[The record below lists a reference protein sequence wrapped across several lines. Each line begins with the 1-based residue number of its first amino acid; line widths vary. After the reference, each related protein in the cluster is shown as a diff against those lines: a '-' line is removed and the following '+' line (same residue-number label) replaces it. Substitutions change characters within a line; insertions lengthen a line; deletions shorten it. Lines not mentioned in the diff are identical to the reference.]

1 MDEFVLFL
9 RWNSFCFYRRYLMD
23 KNKANTAEKS
33 TKKEKKKRKKKKHP
47 ILFTIFLVCFCVFT
61 VCVLTGIVVGTSLLS
76 YVDSFVNGKTVIDLD
91 NYKNSQSQTSIMYA
105 YDENDNVVEQLR
117 LHGEENRIWL
127 GYDEMPQNLLWAFV
141 CLEDKRFYEH
151 DGVDWI
157 RTVAVL
163 VKPEYEGQGG
173 STITQQL
180 IKNLTDQKE
189 VTYIRK
195 FNEILRAL
203 NFEKYYSKKDIL
215 EAYLNTVYLGAGCYG
230 VKTAAE
236 TYFGKEAK
244 DLNLAE
250 CAMLAG
256 ITQAPYS
263 YSPYVSM
270 EKAKN
275 RQKTCLGAMLDEGK
289 ITQKQYN
296 KALKTKIN
304 LVKQTAKD
312 DEKKEEEK
320 EIMSWYEEYVVDQ
333 VIADLQSEYGY
344 EYNEA
349 WRMVYYGGLSIYSA
363 VDLEIQEQLE
373 DIYENRSGFPYSSK
387 DSRGK
392 LPESAMTIM
401 DYSGRIVA
409 LVGGTG
415 EKTDNRAYNRATDKR
430 AKRQP
435 GSSIKPLAV
444 YAPAI
449 DLGLITASSPILEKA
464 SIIDGKEWPR
474 NFNGDHGS
482 GGYISVKEALVR
494 SLNTV
499 PVRILKEMLSLKNS
513 FDYCNNNFHLNFSE
527 NDMTYSSLAVGGSY
541 TGVTTLEMAAAFA
554 AFGNGGKYYK
564 PYSYYKVLDRNG
576 EVLLDSTDNEPQQA
590 IKPETAKTMLSML
603 TSAVTQ
609 SNGTGYGSKI
619 SGFQTF
625 AKTGTTSDNCDK
637 WYCGGT
643 PYYVTAVW
651 YGYDYRANL
660 HTGSSNPSKTIFK
673 YVFSKLHEGLPART
687 FDEVYEGID
696 DPDDVDVP
704 TEEYSDTEPDTETTK
719 ALVNDTTENKT
730 TQSTTSAPT
739 TAKPTQATTKTET
752 TTKAPSTTAK
762 PSSQAPASTE
772 APTDAETKAPP
783 TSHETPS
790 AEPSPQ
796 TPDLDDDE

>member
-1 MDEFVLFL
+1 MGGNFMD
-9 RWNSFCFYRRYLMD
+9 
-23 KNKANTAEKS
+23 NKKVNTAGNPA
-33 TKKEKKKRKKKKHP
+33 KKEKKKKKKRKKHP
-47 ILFTIFLVCFCVFT
+47 VLFTIFLVCFCIFT
-61 VCVLTGIVVGTSLLS
+61 VCMLTGIVVGTSLLS
-76 YVDSFVNGKTVIDLD
+76 YVDSFINGKVVIDLD

-105 YDENDNVVEQLR
+105 YDENENAVEQLR

-127 GYDEMPQNLLWAFV
+127 NYDEMPENLLWAFV

-270 EKAKN
+270 EKAKS
-275 RQKTCLGAMLDEGK
+275 RQKTCLGAMLDEGR
-289 ITQKQYN
+289 ITRKQYN
-296 KALKTKIN
+296 AALKTKIN
-304 LVKQTAKD
+304 LVKQSEKD
-312 DEKKEEEK
+312 DEEQDENK
-320 EIMSWYEEYVVDQ
+320 EIMSWYEEYVIDQ

-363 VDLEIQEQLE
+363 VDLEIQKQLE
-373 DIYENRSGFPYSSK
+373 DIYLNRSGFPYSSK
-387 DSRGK
+387 DSRGQ
-392 LPESAMTIM
+392 LPQSSMTIM

-464 SIIDGKEWPR
+464 SIVDGRLWPR

-482 GGYISVKEALVR
+482 GGYITVKEALVR

-527 NDMTYSSLAVGGSY
+527 KDMTYSALAVGGSY

-554 AFGNGGKYYK
+554 TFGNGGKYYK

-590 IKPETAKTMLSML
+590 IKQETAKTMLSMM

-609 SNGTGYGSKI
+609 GNGTGYGSKI
-619 SGFQTF
+619 DGFQTF

-660 HTGSSNPSKTIFK
+660 HTGATNPAKTIFK
-673 YVFSKLHEGLPART
+673 YVFSKLHKDLPAKT
-687 FDEVYEGID
+687 FDDVYAGVD
-696 DPDDVDVP
+696 DPDEVVVT
-704 TEEYSDTEPDTETTK
+704 TEENTETTLDTETTK
-719 ALVNDTTENKT
+719 AQTGGVTQSRTTQGSTAASTTEKQAQTTTENEP
-730 TQSTTSAPT
+730 SA
-739 TAKPTQATTKTET
+739 
-752 TTKAPSTTAK
+752 TKAPSTQA
-762 PSSQAPASTE
+762 PSSSQAPDLTE
-772 APTDAETKAPP
+772 APAADTTAAQSSSRHALTNAQ
-783 TSHETPS
+783 TSEKTAASETP
-790 AEPSPQ
+790 E
-796 TPDLDDDE
+796 TPEIDE

>member
-1 MDEFVLFL
+1 M
-9 RWNSFCFYRRYLMD
+9 N
-23 KNKANTAEKS
+23 NKANTSGKPVE
-33 TKKEKKKRKKKKHP
+33 KEKKKKKWKKKKHP
-47 ILFTIFLVCFCVFT
+47 VLFTIFLVLFCLFT
-61 VCVLTGIVVGTSLLS
+61 TCVLTGIVVGSSVLS
-76 YVDSFVNGKTVIDLD
+76 YVDSFVNGKAVIDLD

-127 GYDEMPQNLLWAFV
+127 SYDQMPENLLWAFV

-157 RTVAVL
+157 RTIGVL
-163 VKPEYEGQGG
+163 IKPAYEGQGG

-180 IKNLTDQKE
+180 IKNLTDQKD

-215 EAYLNTVYLGAGCYG
+215 EAYLNTVCLGAGCYG

-263 YSPYVSM
+263 YNPYVSM
-270 EKAKN
+270 EKATN
-275 RQKTCLGAMLDEGK
+275 RQKTCLYAMLKEGK
-289 ITQKQYN
+289 ITEKQYK
-296 KALKTKIN
+296 KALKTKIK
-304 LVKQTAKD
+304 LVDQSDKKD
-312 DEKKEEEK
+312 ESQNEKKQ
-320 EIMSWYEEYVVDQ
+320 IMSWYEEYVVDQ
-333 VIADLQSEYGY
+333 VIADLQSKYGY

-363 VDLEIQEQLE
+363 VDLSIQKQLE
-373 DIYENRSGFPYSSK
+373 DIYENRSGFPYSNK

-392 LPESAMTIM
+392 LPESSMTIM

-415 EKTDNRAYNRATDKR
+415 EKTTNLAYNRATDYR

-464 SIIDGKEWPR
+464 SIVDGRLWPR

-482 GGYISVKEALVR
+482 GGYITVKEALVR

-513 FDYCNNNFHLNFSE
+513 LDYCNNNFHLNLSDS
-527 NDMTYSSLAVGGSY
+527 DMTYSALAVGGTY
-541 TGVTTLEMAAAFA
+541 TGVTTLEMASAFA
-554 AFGNGGKYYK
+554 VFGNGGKYYK

-576 EVLLDSTDNEPQQA
+576 EVLLDSSENEPEQA
-590 IKPETAKTMLSML
+590 IKPETAKSMLSML

-660 HTGSSNPSKTIFK
+660 YTGSSNPSKTIFK
-673 YVFSKLHEGLPART
+673 YVFSQIHNGLPAKT
-687 FDEVYEGID
+687 FDATYK
-696 DPDDVDVP
+696 DVDDIEGDADVTMGT
-704 TEEYSDTEPDTETTK
+704 TEES
-719 ALVNDTTENKT
+719 DTTEEIATTLPVETTEKATTEKPTKADVTEKTTKST
-730 TQSTTSAPT
+730 TQSTTAAP
-739 TAKPTQATTKTET
+739 KET
-752 TTKAPSTTAK
+752 TTKPKPPVTQPSTTAPVTEK
-762 PSSQAPASTE
+762 PTE
-772 APTDAETKAPP
+772 APTHPTTNVQPP
-783 TSHETPS
+783 SEKQPE
-790 AEPSPQ
+790 EPVVN
-796 TPDLDDDE
+796 E

>member
-1 MDEFVLFL
+1 MD
-9 RWNSFCFYRRYLMD
+9 
-23 KNKANTAEKS
+23 NKKVNAAAKTP
-33 TKKEKKKRKKKKHP
+33 KKEKKKKKKKKHP
-47 ILFTIFLVCFCVFT
+47 VLFTVFLVCFCIFT
-61 VCVLTGIVVGTSLLS
+61 VCVLTGIVVGTSILS
-76 YVDSFVNGKTVIDLD
+76 YVDSFVNGKVVIDLD

-105 YDENDNVVEQLR
+105 YDENDNAVEQMR

-127 GYDEMPQNLLWAFV
+127 SYDQMPENLLWAFV

-157 RTVAVL
+157 RTIAVL
-163 VKPEYEGQGG
+163 VKPEYDGQGG

-270 EKAKN
+270 EKAKS

-289 ITQKQYN
+289 ITEKQYN
-296 KALKTKIN
+296 KALKTEIN
-304 LVKQTAKD
+304 LVKQSDKND
-312 DEKKEEEK
+312 EEEQENN

-333 VIADLQSEYGY
+333 VISDLQSEYGY

-363 VDLEIQEQLE
+363 VDLDIQEQLE
-373 DIYENRSGFPYSSK
+373 DIYENRSGFPSSSK
-387 DSRGK
+387 DSNGK
-392 LPESAMTIM
+392 LPESSMTIM

-435 GSSIKPLAV
+435 GSSIKPLSV
-444 YAPAI
+444 YSPAI

-464 SIIDGKEWPR
+464 PMDIDGKPWPR
-474 NFNGDHGS
+474 NFNGDYGS
-482 GGYISVKEALVR
+482 GGYITVKEALVR

-499 PVRILKEMLSLKNS
+499 PARILKEMLSLKNS
-513 FDYCNNNFHLNFSE
+513 FDYCNNKFHLNLTE

-541 TGVTTLEMAAAFA
+541 TGVTTLEMASAFA
-554 AFGNGGKYYK
+554 VFGNGGKYYK

-576 EVLLDSTDNEPQQA
+576 EVLLDNTDNEPEQA

-609 SNGTGYGSKI
+609 SNGTAYGSKI

-651 YGYDYRANL
+651 YGYDYRSNL
-660 HTGSSNPSKTIFK
+660 YTGSSNPSKTIFK
-673 YVFSKLHEGLPART
+673 YVFGKIHSGLPAKT
-687 FDEVYEGID
+687 FDDVYENVD
-696 DPDDVDVP
+696 DPDDVEVT
-704 TEEYSDTEPDTETTK
+704 TEKITETETTTK
-719 ALVNDTTENKT
+719 AAASSTTEAKT
-730 TQSTTSAPT
+730 TQKQTTAAT
-739 TAKPTQATTKTET
+739 TAKPTQSTTKNEPSTTKTPT
-752 TTKAPSTTAK
+752 TEPATSAPAVTEAPTAAETKAPST
-762 PSSQAPASTE
+762 SYE
-772 APTDAETKAPP
+772 APTN
-783 TSHETPS
+783 
-790 AEPSPQ
+790 EPSPQ
-796 TPDLDDDE
+796 TPAADDE

>member
-1 MDEFVLFL
+1 M
-9 RWNSFCFYRRYLMD
+9 N
-23 KNKANTAEKS
+23 NKVNTAGKPEKAP
-33 TKKEKKKRKKKKHP
+33 KKKKKKKHP
-47 ILFTIFLVCFCVFT
+47 VLFTVFLVLFCLFT
-61 VCVLTGIVVGTSLLS
+61 VCVLTGIVVGSSVLS
-76 YVDSFVNGKTVIDLD
+76 YVDSFVNGKVVIDLD

-105 YDENDNVVEQLR
+105 YNNNKKPVEQIR
-117 LHGEENRIWL
+117 LHGEENRIWIN
-127 GYDEMPQNLLWAFV
+127 YDQMPENLLWAFV

-157 RTVAVL
+157 RTVGVL
-163 VKPEYEGQGG
+163 VNPAYEGQGG

-195 FNEILRAL
+195 FNEIIRAL

-236 TYFGKEAK
+236 TYFGKSVK
-244 DLNLAE
+244 NLSLAE
-250 CAMLAG
+250 CALLAG

-263 YSPYVSM
+263 YNPYVNL
-270 EKAKN
+270 EKATERKEL
-275 RQKTCLGAMLDEGK
+275 CLWYMQDQGK
-289 ITQKQYN
+289 ITEEEYQA
-296 KALKTKIN
+296 ALKEKIKLVSASNKNNSSTETK
-304 LVKQTAKD
+304 KQVL
-312 DEKKEEEK
+312 
-320 EIMSWYEEYVVDQ
+320 SWYEEYVIDQ
-333 VIADLQSEYGY
+333 VIADLQSKYGY

-363 VDLEIQEQLE
+363 VDLDIQNLLE
-373 DIYENRSGFPYSSK
+373 DVYENRSGFPYSRK
-387 DSRGK
+387 DSNGK
-392 LPESAMTIM
+392 LPESSMTIM

-444 YAPAI
+444 YSPAV
-449 DLGLITASSPILEKA
+449 DLGLITATSPILEKA
-464 SIIDGKEWPR
+464 PMVIDGKPWPR
-474 NFNGDHGS
+474 NFNGDYGS
-482 GGYISVKEALVR
+482 GGYITVKEALVR

-499 PVRILKEMLSLKNS
+499 PTRILKEMLSLKNS
-513 FDYCNNNFHLNFSE
+513 FEYCNERFHLNLSD

-541 TGVTTLEMAAAFA
+541 TGVTTLEMASAFA

-576 EVLLDSTDNEPQQA
+576 EVLLDSSENEPEQA

-609 SNGTGYGSKI
+609 SNGTAYGSKI

-660 HTGSSNPSKTIFK
+660 YTGGSNPSKTIFK
-673 YVFSKLHEGLPART
+673 YVFSKIHKGLPAKT
-687 FDEVYEGID
+687 FDNVYKNVEDLPED
-696 DPDDVDVP
+696 DNDYERTQAV
-704 TEEYSDTEPDTETTK
+704 TEAETETTK
-719 ALVNDTTENKT
+719 A
-730 TQSTTSAPT
+730 S
-739 TAKPTQATTKTET
+739 
-752 TTKAPSTTAK
+752 TTKATTTAATTQK
-762 PSSQAPASTE
+762 QTE
-772 APTDAETKAPP
+772 APTTTKPSTTQPTTPSTSAPP
-783 TSHETPS
+783 STKPSSTTHAPTEASKPETTVSQTTAKTAEATSS
-790 AEPSPQ
+790 AQ
-796 TPDLDDDE
+796 

>member
-1 MDEFVLFL
+1 M
-9 RWNSFCFYRRYLMD
+9 N
-23 KNKANTAEKS
+23 NKANTSGKPVEKE
-33 TKKEKKKRKKKKHP
+33 KKKKKRKKKKHP
-47 ILFTIFLVCFCVFT
+47 VLFTIFLVLFCLFT
-61 VCVLTGIVVGTSLLS
+61 TCVLTGIVVGSSVLS
-76 YVDSFVNGKTVIDLD
+76 YVDSFVNGKAVIDLD

-127 GYDEMPQNLLWAFV
+127 SYDQMPENLLWAFV

-157 RTVAVL
+157 RTIGVL
-163 VKPEYEGQGG
+163 IKPAYEGQGG

-180 IKNLTDQKE
+180 IKNLTDQKD

-263 YSPYVSM
+263 YNPYVSM
-270 EKAKN
+270 EKATN
-275 RQKTCLGAMLDEGK
+275 RQKTCLYAMLKEGK
-289 ITQKQYN
+289 ITEKQYK
-296 KALKTKIN
+296 KALKTKIK
-304 LVKQTAKD
+304 LVDQSDKTDESQN
-312 DEKKEEEK
+312 EKKQ
-320 EIMSWYEEYVVDQ
+320 IMSWYEEYVVDQ
-333 VIADLQSEYGY
+333 VIADLQSKYGY

-363 VDLEIQEQLE
+363 VDLSIQKQLE
-373 DIYENRSGFPYSSK
+373 DIYENRSGFPYSNK

-392 LPESAMTIM
+392 LPESSMTIM

-415 EKTDNRAYNRATDKR
+415 EKTTNLAYNRATDYR

-464 SIIDGKEWPR
+464 SIVDGRLWPR

-482 GGYISVKEALVR
+482 GGYITVKEALVR

-513 FDYCNNNFHLNFSE
+513 LDYCNNNFHLNLSDS
-527 NDMTYSSLAVGGSY
+527 DMTYSALAVGGTY
-541 TGVTTLEMAAAFA
+541 TGVTTLEMASAFA
-554 AFGNGGKYYK
+554 VFGNGGKYYK

-576 EVLLDSTDNEPQQA
+576 EVLLDSSENEPEQA
-590 IKPETAKTMLSML
+590 IKPETAKSMLSML

-660 HTGSSNPSKTIFK
+660 YTGSSNPSKTIFK
-673 YVFSKLHEGLPART
+673 YVFSQIHNGLPAKT
-687 FDEVYEGID
+687 FDAIYK
-696 DPDDVDVP
+696 DVDDIAGDADVTMGT
-704 TEEYSDTEPDTETTK
+704 TEES
-719 ALVNDTTENKT
+719 DTTEEIATTLPVETTEKATTEKPTKADVTEKTTKST
-730 TQSTTSAPT
+730 TQSTTAAP
-739 TAKPTQATTKTET
+739 KET
-752 TTKAPSTTAK
+752 TTKPKPPVTQPSTTA
-762 PSSQAPASTE
+762 PVTENPTE
-772 APTDAETKAPP
+772 APTHPTTNVQPP
-783 TSHETPS
+783 SEKQPE
-790 AEPSPQ
+790 EPVVN
-796 TPDLDDDE
+796 E

>member
-1 MDEFVLFL
+1 M
-9 RWNSFCFYRRYLMD
+9 N
-23 KNKANTAEKS
+23 NKPNTAGKPA
-33 TKKEKKKRKKKKHP
+33 KKQKKKRKKKKHP
-47 ILFTIFLVCFCVFT
+47 VLFTVFLVLFCLFT
-61 VCVLTGIVVGTSLLS
+61 VCVLTGIVVGTSVLS
-76 YVDSFVNGKTVIDLD
+76 YVDSFVNGKIVIDLD

-105 YDENDNVVEQLR
+105 YDENDNAVEQLR

-127 GYDEMPQNLLWAFV
+127 SYDQMPENLLWAFV

-157 RTVAVL
+157 RTIGVMINPA
-163 VKPEYEGQGG
+163 YEGQGG

-263 YSPYVSM
+263 YNPYVSL
-270 EKAKN
+270 EKAVS
-275 RQKTCLGAMLDEGK
+275 RQKTCLNAMLKEGK
-289 ITQKQYN
+289 ITENQYN
-296 KALKTKIN
+296 KALKTEIK
-304 LVKQTAKD
+304 LVEQSDSNDDSTTESKQ
-312 DEKKEEEK
+312 
-320 EIMSWYEEYVVDQ
+320 IMSWYEEYVIDQ

-363 VDLEIQEQLE
+363 VDLDIQEQLE
-373 DIYENRSGFPYSSK
+373 DIYENRSGFPYASV
-387 DSRGK
+387 DSRGN
-392 LPESAMTIM
+392 LPESSMTIM

-415 EKTDNRAYNRATDKR
+415 EKTDNRAYNRATDYR

-435 GSSIKPLAV
+435 GSSIKPLSV

-464 SIIDGKEWPR
+464 SIVDGNLWPR
-474 NFNGDHGS
+474 NFNGDYGS
-482 GGYISVKEALVR
+482 GGYITVKEALVR

-513 FDYCNNNFHLNFSE
+513 LDYCNNRFHLNLSE
-527 NDMTYSSLAVGGSY
+527 NDMTYSALAVGGSY
-541 TGVTTLEMAAAFA
+541 TGVTTLEMASAFA
-554 AFGNGGKYYK
+554 VFGNGGKYYK
-564 PYSYYKVLDRNG
+564 PYSYFKVLDRNG
-576 EVLLDSTDNEPQQA
+576 EVLLDNTDNEPEQA
-590 IKPETAKTMLSML
+590 IKPETAKSMLSML

-660 HTGSSNPSKTIFK
+660 YTGTSNPAKTIFK
-673 YVFSKLHEGLPART
+673 YVFSKIHSGLESKT
-687 FDEVYEGID
+687 FDDIYK
-696 DPDDVDVP
+696 DVDDIEGDADVTTGLAEEVESAEDTTAVTASTTAKTTAESSTTQKA
-704 TEEYSDTEPDTETTK
+704 TEADTTK
-719 ALVNDTTENKT
+719 KT
-730 TQSTTSAPT
+730 TQSTTQS
-739 TAKPTQATTKTET
+739 TTKAAKET
-752 TTKAPSTTAK
+752 TTKAPPVTV
-762 PSSQAPASTE
+762 PSSE
-772 APTDAETKAPP
+772 APTSTTVKPTEPSTQPSTKA
-783 TSHETPS
+783 
-790 AEPSPQ
+790 AEPSEKATEAVPVV
-796 TPDLDDDE
+796 DE

>member
-1 MDEFVLFL
+1 M
-9 RWNSFCFYRRYLMD
+9 N
-23 KNKANTAEKS
+23 NKANTAGKPAEKE
-33 TKKEKKKRKKKKHP
+33 KKKKKRKKKKHP
-47 ILFTIFLVCFCVFT
+47 VLFTVFLVLFCLFT
-61 VCVLTGIVVGTSLLS
+61 TCVLTGIVVGSSVLS
-76 YVDSFVNGKTVIDLD
+76 YVDSFVNGKAVIDLD

-127 GYDEMPQNLLWAFV
+127 SYDQMPENLLWAFV

-157 RTVAVL
+157 RTIGVL
-163 VKPEYEGQGG
+163 IKPAYEGQGG

-180 IKNLTDQKE
+180 IKNLTDQKD

-215 EAYLNTVYLGAGCYG
+215 EAYLNTVCLGAGCYG

-263 YSPYVSM
+263 YNPYVSM
-270 EKAKN
+270 EKATN
-275 RQKTCLGAMLDEGK
+275 RQKTCLYAMLKEGK
-289 ITQKQYN
+289 ITEKQYK
-296 KALKTKIN
+296 KALKTKIK
-304 LVKQTAKD
+304 LVDQSDKTDESQN
-312 DEKKEEEK
+312 EKKQ
-320 EIMSWYEEYVVDQ
+320 IMSWYEEYVVDQ
-333 VIADLQSEYGY
+333 VIADLQSKYGY

-363 VDLEIQEQLE
+363 VDLSIQKQLE
-373 DIYENRSGFPYSSK
+373 DIYENRSGFPYSNK

-392 LPESAMTIM
+392 LPESSMTIM

-415 EKTDNRAYNRATDKR
+415 EKTTNLAYNRATDYR

-464 SIIDGKEWPR
+464 SIVDGRLWPR

-482 GGYISVKEALVR
+482 GGYITVKEALVR

-513 FDYCNNNFHLNFSE
+513 LDYCNNNFHLNLSDS
-527 NDMTYSSLAVGGSY
+527 DMTYSALAVGGTY
-541 TGVTTLEMAAAFA
+541 TGVTTLEMASAFA
-554 AFGNGGKYYK
+554 VFGNGGKYYK

-576 EVLLDSTDNEPQQA
+576 EVLLDSSENEPEQA
-590 IKPETAKTMLSML
+590 IKPETAKSMLSML

-660 HTGSSNPSKTIFK
+660 YTGSSNPSKTIFK
-673 YVFSKLHEGLPART
+673 YVFSQIHNGLPAKT
-687 FDEVYEGID
+687 FDATYK
-696 DPDDVDVP
+696 DVDDIEGDADVTMGT
-704 TEEYSDTEPDTETTK
+704 TEES
-719 ALVNDTTENKT
+719 DTTEEIATTLPVETTEKATTEKPTKADVTEKTTKST
-730 TQSTTSAPT
+730 TQSTTAAP
-739 TAKPTQATTKTET
+739 KET
-752 TTKAPSTTAK
+752 TTKPKPPVTQPSTTAPVTEK
-762 PSSQAPASTE
+762 PTE
-772 APTDAETKAPP
+772 APTHPTTNVQPP
-783 TSHETPS
+783 SEKQPE
-790 AEPSPQ
+790 EPVVN
-796 TPDLDDDE
+796 E

>member
-1 MDEFVLFL
+1 MGG
-9 RWNSFCFYRRYLMD
+9 NSMN
-23 KNKANTAEKS
+23 NKVNTAGKPA
-33 TKKEKKKRKKKKHP
+33 KAPKKKKKKKHP
-47 ILFTIFLVCFCVFT
+47 VLFTIFLVLFCLFT
-61 VCVLTGIVVGTSLLS
+61 VCVLTGIVVGSSVLS
-76 YVDSFVNGKTVIDLD
+76 YVDSFVNGKVVIDLD

-105 YDENDNVVEQLR
+105 YNSNNKPVEQIR
-117 LHGEENRIWL
+117 LHGEENRIWIN
-127 GYDEMPQNLLWAFV
+127 YDQMPENLLWAFV

-157 RTVAVL
+157 RTIGVL
-163 VKPEYEGQGG
+163 VNPAYEGQGG

-195 FNEILRAL
+195 FNEIIRAL

-236 TYFGKEAK
+236 TYFGKSVK
-244 DLNLAE
+244 NLSLAE
-250 CAMLAG
+250 CALLAG

-263 YSPYVSM
+263 YNPYVNL
-270 EKAKN
+270 EKATERKEL
-275 RQKTCLGAMLDEGK
+275 CLWYMQDQGK
-289 ITQKQYN
+289 ITEEEYQA
-296 KALKTKIN
+296 ALKEKIKLVSASNKNNSSTETK
-304 LVKQTAKD
+304 KQVL
-312 DEKKEEEK
+312 
-320 EIMSWYEEYVVDQ
+320 SWYEEYVIDQ
-333 VIADLQSEYGY
+333 VIADLQSKYGY

-363 VDLEIQEQLE
+363 VDLDIQNQLE
-373 DIYENRSGFPYSSK
+373 DIYENRSGFPYSRK
-387 DSRGK
+387 DSNGK
-392 LPESAMTIM
+392 LPESSMTIM

-444 YAPAI
+444 YSPAI
-449 DLGLITASSPILEKA
+449 DLGLITATSPILEKA
-464 SIIDGKEWPR
+464 PMVIDGKPWPR
-474 NFNGDHGS
+474 NFNGDYGS
-482 GGYISVKEALVR
+482 GGYITVKEALVR

-499 PVRILKEMLSLKNS
+499 PTRILKEMLSLKNS
-513 FDYCNNNFHLNFSE
+513 FEYCNERFHLNLSD

-541 TGVTTLEMAAAFA
+541 TGVTTLEMASAFA
-554 AFGNGGKYYK
+554 VFGNGGKYYK

-576 EVLLDSTDNEPQQA
+576 EVRLDSSENEPEQA
-590 IKPETAKTMLSML
+590 IKPETAKSMLSML

-609 SNGTGYGSKI
+609 SNGTAYGSKI

-660 HTGSSNPSKTIFK
+660 YTGGSNPSKTIFK
-673 YVFSKLHEGLPART
+673 YVFSKIHKGLPAKT
-687 FDEVYEGID
+687 FDNVYKNVEDLPEDDNDYETTQEV
-696 DPDDVDVP
+696 
-704 TEEYSDTEPDTETTK
+704 TEAETETTK
-719 ALVNDTTENKT
+719 ASTTKASTTAATTQKQTAAPTTTKPST
-730 TQSTTSAPT
+730 TQSTTPSTSAPPSTKPSSTTQAPTEAAKPETTVSQT
-739 TAKPTQATTKTET
+739 TAKTAEAT
-752 TTKAPSTTAK
+752 
-762 PSSQAPASTE
+762 SSAQ
-772 APTDAETKAPP
+772 
-783 TSHETPS
+783 
-790 AEPSPQ
+790 Q
-796 TPDLDDDE
+796 